1 MLGRRDETKGTRR
14 VFVRLRASAHTG
26 VNTEN
31 QYHGILL
38 TDLAYFIYKTSSRRD
53 VNDSTDTCDRLY
65 YSRHYI
71 AQNNQDK
78 NELLCFLPHSSRHQ

>member
-14 VFVRLRASAHTG
+14 VFIRLRASAHITG

-31 QYHGILL
+31 QYYGILL

-53 VNDSTDTCDRLY
+53 INDSTDTCDRLY
-65 YSRHYI
+65 YSHHYI
-71 AQNNQDK
+71 TRK
-78 NELLCFLPHSSRHQ
+78 TKTLMLSVSPR